1 MLDIQPPRHLTARHN
16 LPTVARTRGNGTPP
30 DGIRTRIAVSGT
42 AARQAGDAEA
52 ERVGTPAGPRGL
64 RPAEQVKKK

>member
-1 MLDIQPPRHLTARHN
+1 
-16 LPTVARTRGNGTPP
+16 VARTRGNGTPP